1 MQMTTKDNKVLEE
14 NNLKNKIIRIIVI
27 LAILVVILDQASK
40 VLVNNIFQET
50 WGNDYFK
57 IEIATNTGMA
67 FGFNDGNVKKIFL
80 TCAVLGIIISFIRKQ
95 VEQLDTKTAVVL
107 GMILGGGFGN
117 LIDRLFCGG
126 VFDFIKILKFPN
138 FNVADMFIV
147 TGWILLVAFLA
158 IFTKKCN
165 D

>member
-1 MQMTTKDNKVLEE
+1 M
-14 NNLKNKIIRIIVI
+14 KNKTIRIIVI
-27 LAILVVILDQASK
+27 LAIIVVILDQVSK
-40 VLVNNIFQET
+40 IVIGNLFQET

-57 IEIATNTGMA
+57 IEITTNTGMA
-67 FGFNDGNVKKIFL
+67 FGFNDGNIKNIFL
-80 TCAVLGIIISFIRKQ
+80 TIVVLAMIISFIKRQ
-95 VEQLDTKTAVVL
+95 VEQIDTKTAVSL
-107 GMILGGGFGN
+107 SMILGGGFGN
-117 LIDRLFCGG
+117 LIDRFFRNG

-138 FNVADMFIV
+138 FNVADIFVV

>member
-1 MQMTTKDNKVLEE
+1 MK
-14 NNLKNKIIRIIVI
+14 
-27 LAILVVILDQASK
+27 
-40 VLVNNIFQET
+40 
-50 WGNDYFK
+50 
-57 IEIATNTGMA
+57 
-67 FGFNDGNVKKIFL
+67 
-80 TCAVLGIIISFIRKQ
+80 CGIIISFIRKQ
-95 VEQLDTKTAVVL
+95 VEQIDTKTAVVL

-117 LIDRLFCGG
+117 LIDRLFRGG